1 MKSMENRKVDFTG
14 GLGGALSVMFVIRPS
29 NWNACFHPAAA
40 QPGTE
45 IFNLP
50 AVTTSGTTQKT
61 LFAGRKRDGRVPPH
75 PGGRSALLRCP
86 PVGEGGPQQQQQQQ
100 QEGTRDEQT
109 LAENR
114 EERGEAERRGGG
126 GGGLPLSGSGT
137 RGAGAGADPRL
148 LQVR

>member
-1 MKSMENRKVDFTG
+1 MLVSIQQ
-14 GLGGALSVMFVIRPS
+14 LLSQERRYLTCQLSPPQVRLRRP
-29 NWNACFHPAAA
+29 C
-40 QPGTE
+40 
-45 IFNLP
+45 LP
-50 AVTTSGTTQKT
+50 AGNGTAASRRTQG
-61 LFAGRKRDGRVPPH
+61 AAP
-75 PGGRSALLRCP
+75 LRCP

-114 EERGEAERRGGG
+114 EERGEAEWRGGG